1 LQRRYGAAHAAQRV
15 GVPGLGAAIQRGKAV
30 QAVEIVGGRGGTN
43 FGLEHLTERRGQILG
58 VERGHAAAG
67 LLLQHQ
73 NPDPPNLLES
83 NITIREDKMKKTAFT
98 EEQIA
103 YALRQ
108 AETGTPVADI
118 CRKLGIS
125 EQTFYRWKK
134 KFAWYGHRRAA
145 ALAPAGRRKPYA

>member
-1 LQRRYGAAHAAQRV
+1 
-15 GVPGLGAAIQRGKAV
+15 
-30 QAVEIVGGRGGTN
+30 
-43 FGLEHLTERRGQILG
+43 
-58 VERGHAAAG
+58 
-67 LLLQHQ
+67 LLQHQ

-118 CRKLGIS
+118 CRKLGVS

-134 KFAWYGHRRAA
+134 KFAGMGIAELRRLRQLEEENRTLKQLVADLTLDKHMLQEA
-145 ALAPAGRRKPYA
+145 IRKKL